1 MPIKYE
7 AKRYSGTL
15 VIELSYND
23 ITSAY
28 DARVTEVNDDA
39 RFDLISGIGLPP
51 ASNHLAVDSDAAFDL
66 VAEAV
71 LGFLS
76 YNDESVYCFSEQ
88 ESVDSDKFKITRKPR
103 E

>member
-1 MPIKYE
+1 MPSKYE

-39 RFDLISGIGLPP
+39 QFELISGIGLPI
-51 ASNHLAVDSDAAFDL
+51 ASMCHAVDSDVAFDL
-66 VAEAV
+66 AAEAV

-76 YNDESVYCFSEQ
+76 YDDELVYCFAEQ
-88 ESVDSDKFKITRKPR
+88 ESVDSDKFKIRR
-103 E
+103 EKA